1 MQHCSG
7 RKRNAEEES
16 QVFLTITWDESDFS
30 IFLFCA
36 QTSGCLP
43 ELYFQISMDVCFTQE
58 GLSLF
63 VLYFSEQEQLVERL
77 AGEISK
83 HKKELKLMKNEKK
96 RSKQSENK
104 TTQADEERTKLIHT
118 DRQVNKAYN
127 VVNFAG

>member
-1 MQHCSG
+1 
-7 RKRNAEEES
+7 
-16 QVFLTITWDESDFS
+16 
-30 IFLFCA
+30 
-36 QTSGCLP
+36 
-43 ELYFQISMDVCFTQE
+43 MDVCFTQE